1 MGTTLDSLWLGFSVA
16 LQPAVLWYAFLGCV
30 VGTLV
35 GVLPGI
41 GPLAGISILL
51 PITFGL
57 DATNAIVMLA
67 GIYYG
72 SQYGGSTT
80 SILLRIPGEA
90 SSVMTCIDGNAM
102 ARKGRAGAALCIAA
116 VGSWIAGTFGV
127 IVLTLIAPPL
137 ATIALKFGP
146 PEYTAL
152 LALGL
157 LFLAYMSTSS
167 LVRTLLMA
175 ALGLLLGMIGI
186 DPLSGHFRFSFD
198 IPELGDGIGIVP
210 VAVGLFGLGEI
221 LATPSHTV
229 TGDVVRPKL
238 RELWPNREEWRQ
250 SAMPI
255 ARGTVMGFLIG
266 IIPGSAHIISSF
278 LSYAVEK
285 KVSKHPEEFGHGAV
299 AGVAGPESANNAA
312 STGAFVPMLALGIPT
327 GPVTAVLMA
336 ALMIHGVPPGPTLV
350 NDHPDVFW
358 GFVASMYVG
367 NLMLLALNLPLVGL
381 FVNLLRIPYAYLYPL
396 IIMFCII
403 GVYEVAHS
411 IVDVWIMLIMGVVG
425 YALKK
430 FSFDPAPLVLGLV
443 IAPIFEMS
451 LRQSLIMSDGNW
463 LIFVTRPIAGTL
475 MAVCAV
481 LLVMSAI
488 SMVNARRDCHAENT
502 LRELRIN
509 LRKLRRDG
517 LTHQPQCVLRRRWRL
532 GHMLRPVELESRI
545 LDHFLDRMPRMH
557 AFELEALDGTVERE
571 QAAVGHQRNRPAGA
585 MHIRIIAA
593 GRRDEAYLRHQRT
606 ARVLDAE
613 QDYLRHH
620 VVEVAGAER
629 AGEAHARLIVVA
641 DADQIDVALSV
652 DLAAGKKEH
661 IDATL
666 TGAIEQFAP
675 AIGEE
680 HVAAAA
686 EQRHVRLA
694 AAALACE
701 QRRGCGDRR
710 GIADRHVAHV
720 ADQPDDHVGE
730 KFFGAEVHLRRR
742 AWRRHGCRDSA
753 RNPPAL
759 RRAWRSRP
767 GARRQPDSDRAA
779 AAARR
784 RAARS
789 R

>member
-1 MGTTLDSLWLGFSVA
+1 MGVTLDSLWLGFSVA
-16 LQPAVLWYAFLGCV
+16 LQPAVLWYAFIGCL

-57 DATNAIVMLA
+57 NATNAIVMLA

-116 VGSWIAGTFGV
+116 VGSFIAGTFGV

-137 ATIALKFGP
+137 ATLALKFGP

-152 LALGL
+152 LTVGL
-157 LFLAYMSTSS
+157 VFLAYMSTSS

-186 DPLSGHFRFSFD
+186 DPLSGHFRYSFD

-221 LATPSHTV
+221 LSTPSRQV
-229 TGDVVRPKL
+229 TGEVIRPKL

-250 SAMPI
+250 SGWPI

-285 KVSKHPEEFGHGAV
+285 KISKHPEEFGKGAV

-350 NDHPDVFW
+350 NDHPQVFW
-358 GFVASMYVG
+358 GFIASMYVG

-396 IIMFCII
+396 IIMFCVI

-430 FSFDPAPLVLGLV
+430 FNFDPAPLVLGLV

-463 LIFVTRPIAGTL
+463 LIFLQRPIALVL
-475 MAVCAV
+475 MIVCAA
-481 LLVMSAI
+481 LLAASAVSAI
-488 SMVNARRDCHAENT
+488 TARRDWRAKLAE
-502 LRELRIN
+502 
-509 LRKLRRDG
+509 
-517 LTHQPQCVLRRRWRL
+517 
-532 GHMLRPVELESRI
+532 
-545 LDHFLDRMPRMH
+545 
-557 AFELEALDGTVERE
+557 
-571 QAAVGHQRNRPAGA
+571 
-585 MHIRIIAA
+585 
-593 GRRDEAYLRHQRT
+593 
-606 ARVLDAE
+606 
-613 QDYLRHH
+613 
-620 VVEVAGAER
+620 EV
-629 AGEAHARLIVVA
+629 
-641 DADQIDVALSV
+641 
-652 DLAAGKKEH
+652 KE
-661 IDATL
+661 
-666 TGAIEQFAP
+666 
-675 AIGEE
+675 
-680 HVAAAA
+680 
-686 EQRHVRLA
+686 
-694 AAALACE
+694 
-701 QRRGCGDRR
+701 
-710 GIADRHVAHV
+710 
-720 ADQPDDHVGE
+720 
-730 KFFGAEVHLRRR
+730 
-742 AWRRHGCRDSA
+742 
-753 RNPPAL
+753 
-759 RRAWRSRP
+759 
-767 GARRQPDSDRAA
+767 
-779 AAARR
+779 
-784 RAARS
+784 
-789 R
+789 

>member
-1 MGTTLDSLWLGFSVA
+1 MGVTLDSLWLGFSVA
-16 LQPAVLWYAFLGCV
+16 LQPGVLWYAFLGCL

-57 DATNAIVMLA
+57 DATKAIVMLA

-116 VGSWIAGTFGV
+116 VGSFIAGTFGV

-137 ATIALKFGP
+137 ANIALKFGP
-146 PEYTAL
+146 PEYAAL
-152 LALGL
+152 LVLGL
-157 LFLAYMSTSS
+157 IFLAYMSTSS

-175 ALGLLLGMIGI
+175 CLGLLLGTIGI

-221 LATPSHTV
+221 LATPSHQV
-229 TGDVVRPKL
+229 TGEVIRPKL

-250 SAMPI
+250 SGWPI
-255 ARGTVMGFLIG
+255 ARGTVLGFLIG

-327 GPVTAVLMA
+327 GPVTAVLIA
-336 ALMIHGVPPGPTLV
+336 ALLIHGVPPGPTLV
-350 NDHPDVFW
+350 NDHPNVFW

-381 FVNLLRIPYAYLYPL
+381 FVHLLRIPYAYLYPL
-396 IIMFCII
+396 IIMFCVI

-430 FSFDPAPLVLGLV
+430 FQFDPAPLVLGLV

-463 LIFVTRPIAGTL
+463 FIFTTRPIAATL
-475 MAVCAV
+475 IAISVV
-481 LLVMSAI
+481 LLAMSFVSALL
-488 SMVNARRDCHAENT
+488 ARRDWRAKMAE
-502 LRELRIN
+502 
-509 LRKLRRDG
+509 
-517 LTHQPQCVLRRRWRL
+517 
-532 GHMLRPVELESRI
+532 
-545 LDHFLDRMPRMH
+545 
-557 AFELEALDGTVERE
+557 
-571 QAAVGHQRNRPAGA
+571 
-585 MHIRIIAA
+585 
-593 GRRDEAYLRHQRT
+593 
-606 ARVLDAE
+606 
-613 QDYLRHH
+613 
-620 VVEVAGAER
+620 EV
-629 AGEAHARLIVVA
+629 
-641 DADQIDVALSV
+641 
-652 DLAAGKKEH
+652 KE
-661 IDATL
+661 
-666 TGAIEQFAP
+666 
-675 AIGEE
+675 
-680 HVAAAA
+680 
-686 EQRHVRLA
+686 
-694 AAALACE
+694 
-701 QRRGCGDRR
+701 
-710 GIADRHVAHV
+710 
-720 ADQPDDHVGE
+720 
-730 KFFGAEVHLRRR
+730 
-742 AWRRHGCRDSA
+742 
-753 RNPPAL
+753 
-759 RRAWRSRP
+759 
-767 GARRQPDSDRAA
+767 
-779 AAARR
+779 
-784 RAARS
+784 
-789 R
+789 